1 MFRGSQYQSL
11 VSLCCQTSPAA
22 TGIGVG
28 VLGPPSTHWW
38 RAAELEVKS
47 GRHWALYLGSIS
59 LTFHISK
66 MRISVSK
73 FLPHWGKDLDMG
85 RATTSIQFNK
95 STWPPNLCL
104 CAGAGQLGCSPEPVL
119 GSFYGPTSFMGK
131 RNRRE
136 HFLFV
141 SC

>member
-1 MFRGSQYQSL
+1 MLHRSQYQSL
-11 VSLCCQTSPAA
+11 VSLCCQTTPAA

-28 VLGPPSTHWW
+28 VLGPPSTLCW
-38 RAAELEVKS
+38 RAAELEVSS

-59 LTFHISK
+59 LTFHIST

-73 FLPHWGKDLDMG
+73 SLPHWGKNLAIG
-85 RATTSIQFNK
+85 RGISIQFNK

-104 CAGAGQLGCSPEPVL
+104 CAGAGQPGCSPEPVL
-119 GSFYGPTSFMGK
+119 GCFHGPASFMGE

-136 HFLFV
+136 YFLFV